1 MHGRFSGASSPW
13 YKMMLS
19 SNEDE
24 DVPEK
29 KKQVRKRKSIPK
41 IKITDEGKEQNENV
55 KYTKLFF
62 HGGCEQYNVIYFRN
76 EA

>member
-1 MHGRFSGASSPW
+1 LNNILDEQNENEMHGRFSGATSPW

-24 DVPEK
+24 DVLEG

-41 IKITDEGKEQNENV
+41 IKIADEGRE
-55 KYTKLFF
+55 
-62 HGGCEQYNVIYFRN
+62 
-76 EA
+76 

>member
-62 HGGCEQYNVIYFRN
+62 NCVC
-76 EA
+76 